1 MRIARLRIYGFR
13 GIKQADIRL
22 DKTTVLIGANNVGKT
37 TIIEALA
44 LVLGRDG
51 MVRNLTEHDFFGS
64 DPKQADRI
72 KIIATIV
79 GFTTTDHDRLP
90 DWFGAKR
97 GVPKWYNPE
106 TNTDTSTRADPPYIL
121 ACEIAFQAR
130 FDYETLEVETCRY
143 FFDDVSLDDVFLD
156 DIVTP
161 ISTLLLREIGFFLIP
176 ANRSWDRMM
185 SFGSELFRRVINSG
199 SGLPAESILIERD
212 RLRNP
217 EKPLETD
224 NNLKPIIDEV
234 NDEISALFGKSS
246 DLKLRVTST
255 DSSSVLESVV
265 PHFLNEN
272 GTIIPSKRQ
281 GSGLI
286 SLQSLF
292 LLLHFGKQRLEQ
304 GKGFC
309 FALEEPELHLPP
321 AIQRR
326 VLRRL
331 KALSTQVIVSTH
343 SSLIAGFCEPTE
355 LFVVNN
361 KAGSL
366 TAIPLLKQPL
376 DSTAPN
382 AIRTLLQIRRVEV
395 VTALMAEIVIVPE
408 GLLDYEWLYL
418 LLRVIELQ
426 AEPIPGSSLAST
438 TIGII
443 PTQNG
448 AVCITSDLV
457 KEIHP
462 RVIAL
467 VDGDNAGKGYVKT
480 LIKNPDQVVLKWPD
494 DWTIEDVVGWI
505 MEPCQ
510 AVVLKFLT
518 DELSVTVSDLKQ
530 LIGHLKD
537 DDKKNANHFKGDRLI
552 YENLARIISDNPDSI
567 NRILILFD
575 GFAGLEKEENNT
587 MFIRTDGTNVFTLN
601 L

>member
-79 GFTTTDHDRLP
+79 GFTTTDQDRLP

-106 TNTDTSTRADPPYIL
+106 TNNDTSTRADPPYIL

-309 FALEEPELHLPP
+309 FALEE
-321 AIQRR
+321 
-326 VLRRL
+326 
-331 KALSTQVIVSTH
+331 
-343 SSLIAGFCEPTE
+343 
-355 LFVVNN
+355 
-361 KAGSL
+361 
-366 TAIPLLKQPL
+366 
-376 DSTAPN
+376 
-382 AIRTLLQIRRVEV
+382 
-395 VTALMAEIVIVPE
+395 
-408 GLLDYEWLYL
+408 
-418 LLRVIELQ
+418 
-426 AEPIPGSSLAST
+426 
-438 TIGII
+438 
-443 PTQNG
+443 
-448 AVCITSDLV
+448 
-457 KEIHP
+457 
-462 RVIAL
+462 
-467 VDGDNAGKGYVKT
+467 
-480 LIKNPDQVVLKWPD
+480 
-494 DWTIEDVVGWI
+494 
-505 MEPCQ
+505 
-510 AVVLKFLT
+510 
-518 DELSVTVSDLKQ
+518 
-530 LIGHLKD
+530 
-537 DDKKNANHFKGDRLI
+537 
-552 YENLARIISDNPDSI
+552 
-567 NRILILFD
+567 
-575 GFAGLEKEENNT
+575 
-587 MFIRTDGTNVFTLN
+587 
-601 L
+601 